1 MGLIMNED
9 DFRTWL
15 EMAEPGDERVY
26 WSGNMT
32 EDSSLGKPGADEL
45 RKLIDFVVSAKNRK
59 LVTLRQSALPARGEF
74 EHIAVRL

>member
-1 MGLIMNED
+1 MGMIMDED

-15 EMAEPGDERVY
+15 DMAEPGDERVY

-32 EDSSLGKPGADEL
+32 EDTSVGKPGAEEL
-45 RKLIDFVVSAKNRK
+45 GRLIDFVVTPKNRK
-59 LVTLRQSALPARGEF
+59 LVTLRQVALPERGAF